1 MRFEIKGLTRS
12 FQDHEALDDVN
23 LEVPEGKILAIVG
36 PSGSGK
42 TTLLRLLNLLDRPS
56 EGKVL
61 IDGKNPWKMSKRE
74 RMLASRRMA
83 MVFQNPVLLKRSV
96 LSNVVYG
103 LAVRGVKKSKC
114 KELALEALDLVGLK
128 DRWDQFAPTLSA
140 GEGQRM
146 AFARAAVVRPNAIL
160 LDEFTANLD
169 PGNVDLLENDVKKFN
184 KETGGTVILATH
196 NLYQAK
202 RISHR
207 TAFLFDGKIVE
218 EGFTEKV
225 FGKPKKTLT
234 KRFLSGELA
243 W

>member
-1 MRFEIKGLTRS
+1 MKFNIKALTRS
-12 FQDHEALDDVN
+12 FQDHDALDDVT
-23 LEVPEGKILAIVG
+23 LEVPEGKVLAIVG

-56 EGKVL
+56 KGTVL

-103 LAVRGVKKSKC
+103 LAVRGVDKHKC
-114 KELALEALDLVGLK
+114 KELALKALDQVGLM
-128 DRWDQFAPTLSA
+128 DRCDQFAPTLSA

-146 AFARAAVVRPNAIL
+146 AFARAAVLRPKAIL

-169 PGNVDLLENDVKKFN
+169 PGNVDLLENDVRKFN
-184 KETGGTVILATH
+184 KETGGTVVLATH

-202 RISHR
+202 RISDR
-207 TAFLFDGKIVE
+207 TAFLFDGRIVE
-218 EGFTEKV
+218 VGPTKTLFKD
-225 FGKPKKTLT
+225 PKDPLT